1 MPALLCCSFESDLM
15 CQSCEPW
22 IPAAL
27 LSFCRC
33 RHSAT
38 REDQTHCT
46 EHLNSGNSAK
56 VLNLCDFQKQ
66 AARGVVSV
74 SQRQTSGYHLDG
86 RDWSTDNLDS
96 EFGTAGFHKTEPQ
109 QRDCVQLLAS
119 LTAQENL
126 KLGLLPQPWPTAIV
140 CLVPENGGRY
150 AAHWERDSINCYTEL
165 KTKTDAAIPASFD
178 CCGRTDLLASR
189 LLLKQPWCRAP

>member
-33 RHSAT
+33 RRSAT
-38 REDQTHCT
+38 REHQTHCT
-46 EHLNSGNSAK
+46 EHLNSGHSAK

-86 RDWSTDNLDS
+86 RDWSTDNLDR
-96 EFGTAGFHKTEPQ
+96 EFGTAGFQKTEPQ
-109 QRDCVQLLAS
+109 QRGCVQSHRSWKSKAGVAAAAVADCNCLSSPLKWGSICSPLWEGLHQLLH
-119 LTAQENL
+119 
-126 KLGLLPQPWPTAIV
+126 
-140 CLVPENGGRY
+140 R
-150 AAHWERDSINCYTEL
+150 
-165 KTKTDAAIPASFD
+165 TK
-178 CCGRTDLLASR
+178 
-189 LLLKQPWCRAP
+189 K